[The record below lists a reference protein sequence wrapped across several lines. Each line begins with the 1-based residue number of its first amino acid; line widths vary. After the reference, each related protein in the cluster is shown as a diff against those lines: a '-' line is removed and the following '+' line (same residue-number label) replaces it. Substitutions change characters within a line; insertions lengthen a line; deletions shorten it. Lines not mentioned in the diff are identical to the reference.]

1 MAALRG
7 VVEPVEPHWTTRAR
21 EVRQPVLVL
30 MGTRDPDFPDP
41 GAEAR
46 AARRL
51 FTTAEARMIDDS
63 GHYPHA
69 DQPARTAEQLTAFVA
84 VSHGA

>member
-1 MAALRG
+1 
-7 VVEPVEPHWTTRAR
+7 
-21 EVRQPVLVL
+21 VRQPVLVL
-30 MGTRDPDFPDP
+30 MGSKDPDFPDP

-51 FTTAEARMIDDS
+51 FGTAEARMIEES

-69 DQPARTAEQLTAFVA
+69 DRPQRMADELLGFLA
-84 VSHGA
+84 VCTGA